1 MNKTIRRATED
12 DITGIQRAVANSWR
26 QGYDGL
32 ISEETLVE
40 LTDSPTEF
48 YPEERFRR
56 KLSDDELL
64 YFVALAGDEI
74 AGIINFCWGEGN
86 THDFVDSGGC
96 QIRSLYLD
104 PKFWREG
111 LGTSL
116 FESGRE
122 ALPAGIDRLF
132 VEVLSANER
141 GCAFYE
147 SLGFAEYGHRTI
159 TLYDKQLETK
169 LYKQE
174 TQI

>member
-1 MNKTIRRATED
+1 MNKTIRHATED

-32 ISEETLVE
+32 ISDETLVE
-40 LTDSPTEF
+40 LTDSPAEF
-48 YPEERFRR
+48 YPKERFQR
-56 KLSDDELL
+56 KLIDDELL
-64 YFVALAGDEI
+64 FFVALVGDEI
-74 AGIINFCWGEGN
+74 AGIINFCWGEDN
-86 THDFVDSGGC
+86 THDFVESGGC

-116 FESGRE
+116 FENGCE
-122 ALPAGIDRLF
+122 AMPAEIDKLF

-147 SLGFAEYGHRTI
+147 SLGFTEYGHRTI
-159 TLYDKQLETK
+159 TLYNEPLETK
-169 LYKQE
+169 HYQQH